1 MGKMGSD
8 SVNLISSGKSFQ
20 SFGARM
26 EKALSPLVMSL
37 DTGRNSSLLPEDL
50 RLRDCTYGTKSCE
63 IYAGAKS
70 CRALKVI
77 NKILKSIL
85 KQMGSQCRD
94 ARTGVIW
101 SYFLDLVKSLAA
113 EFW

>member
-1 MGKMGSD
+1 MRRDLKMGSD

-50 RLRDCTYGTKSCE
+50 RLKDGT
-63 IYAGAKS
+63 
-70 CRALKVI
+70 
-77 NKILKSIL
+77 
-85 KQMGSQCRD
+85 
-94 ARTGVIW
+94 
-101 SYFLDLVKSLAA
+101 
-113 EFW
+113 